1 MRQLDTIRTSRLHP
15 ECVMTVTMNRLI
27 VVEDDSS
34 VRNAIAE
41 FLSLHDYDVATA
53 DDAQDAS
60 EQLQA
65 SKFDLAIVDVML
77 PGEDGL
83 SLCRRLSESGLPILI
98 VSALSSTTA
107 RIIGLDTGA
116 ADYLP
121 KPFDPRELL
130 ARVRA
135 ILRRNPARPSDRPEL
150 LHFAGLEFDAANA
163 ALRRADGT
171 HVAVTA
177 HELRLLATF
186 LERPARLLSR
196 GTLLDLTRH
205 GDEEPFERAID
216 LAVSRLRRKLRLAGA
231 GDVIETVRGLGYRL
245 VAKVEPR

>member
-1 MRQLDTIRTSRLHP
+1 
-15 ECVMTVTMNRLI
+15 MTATMNRVI

-41 FLSLHDYDVATA
+41 FLLIHDYDVATA
-53 DDAQDAS
+53 YDAQDAS

-83 SLCRRLSESGLPILI
+83 SLCRRLSKSGLPILI

-135 ILRRNPARPSDRPEL
+135 ILRRNPPRPSDRPEL
-150 LHFAGLEFDAANA
+150 LHFAGLVFDAANA
-163 ALRRADGT
+163 ALRRSDGT
-171 HVAVTA
+171 PVALTA

-186 LERPARLLSR
+186 LERPDRLLSR
-196 GTLLDLTRH
+196 GTLLDLSRH
-205 GDEEPFERAID
+205 GGEEPFERAVD
-216 LAVSRLRRKLRLAGA
+216 LAVSRLRRKLRVAGA
-231 GDVIETVRGLGYRL
+231 GEVIETVRGLGYRL
-245 VAKVEPR
+245 VAKVEPT